1 MGIGFCWC
9 GCPRVPLRQRWPVIT
24 TLLGTWITP
33 ASFGSWDG
41 EGKAEMRC
49 WIREIAL
56 CFPGLDVG
64 HGPVNVV
71 DAGSSSV
78 RMDALA

>member
-1 MGIGFCWC
+1 MDYPSFS
-9 GCPRVPLRQRWPVIT
+9 LRRSRRHP
-24 TLLGTWITP
+24 
-33 ASFGSWDG
+33 FGSWDG